1 MKKFQLPIILL
12 HLVFILCFISSCGS
26 DQSFETRTEKEQLT
40 DLFLV
45 FSTRSDIIEPIMQE
59 ALITAAESAGTAF
72 KNALQNH
79 PLRAQFIS
87 DLDPALQDY
96 HQEAATAPAGIEGVE
111 DRTIAIHHLLNT
123 LLTAAKKSRITT
135 DDLSLAILSAF
146 AAYEQELMAEP
157 ISSLLQEEERELI
170 DLMLLSI
177 LNQIELRKFP
187 NTVLA
192 WLEALGA
199 DVNFADLINQSEWTD
214 GYEKNALLPALRSVE
229 TVLSDAIV
237 LADKEALMIH
247 QLNLIAMR
255 DLGFLRTGLDL
266 LFLADSIDL
275 TPLIDRINTV
285 GGIMAGLTEEQLVQS
300 GVLSERD
307 LLTYVVYD
315 WIRPE
320 MLLNYQPMLGLADEL
335 TQLGGTIPVSPD
347 LSLFTNPYLAVFQLQ
362 YDLEL
367 CHRITKKKREQ
378 AEIEEF
384 NLSGQL
390 LSMAERYS
398 WRKVQETYKQNAI
411 HLFSGAMDFEKQ
423 AILSLLTHFWLYY

>member
-45 FSTRSDIIEPIMQE
+45 FSTRSDIIAPIMQE
-59 ALITAAESAGTAF
+59 VLITAAESAGTAF

-96 HQEAATAPAGIEGVE
+96 HQEAAPAGVEG
-111 DRTIAIHHLLNT
+111 RTIAIHHLLNT
-123 LLTAAKKSRITT
+123 LLTAAERSRITP

-157 ISSLLQEEERELI
+157 ICSLLQEEERELI

-187 NTVLA
+187 NSVLA

-199 DVNFADLINQSEWTD
+199 DVNLADLINQSEWTD
-214 GYEKNALLPALRSVE
+214 GYEENALLPALRSVE

-255 DLGFLRTGLDL
+255 DLGFLRTELDL

-275 TPLIDRINTV
+275 TPLIGRINTV
-285 GGIMAGLTEEQLVQS
+285 GGIMAELTEEQLVQS